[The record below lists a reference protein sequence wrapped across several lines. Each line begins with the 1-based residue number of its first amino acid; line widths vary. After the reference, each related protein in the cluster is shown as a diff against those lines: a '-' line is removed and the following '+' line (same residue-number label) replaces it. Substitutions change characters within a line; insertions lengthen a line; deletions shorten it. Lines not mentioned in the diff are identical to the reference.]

1 MAENDMLSA
10 LLNDPHALEQALSA
24 ASALLGGSDPSGMPG
39 MSGMPGG
46 GAGPSSAPP
55 PPGPPPMGDAY
66 DPSADLMRRAMPVLG
81 RIAQRGQRAV
91 TPQKRALLNAV
102 KPFVGAPIR
111 SQIDRGMRLVSLAY
125 MATAVLGSPDEDTRH
140 V

>member
-1 MAENDMLSA
+1 MAESDMLSA

-24 ASALLGGSDPSGMPG
+24 ASALLGGSDPPSMPSMSEPSGMP
-39 MSGMPGG
+39 S
-46 GAGPSSAPP
+46 ASPSASAN
-55 PPGPPPMGDAY
+55 DAY

-81 RIAQRGQRAV
+81 RIAQRGQTAV
-91 TPQKRALLNAV
+91 TPQKRALLNAF

>member
-1 MAENDMLSA
+1 MAESDMLSA

-24 ASALLGGSDPSGMPG
+24 ASALLGGSDPPAMPSMSEPSGMP
-39 MSGMPGG
+39 STS
-46 GAGPSSAPP
+46 PSASAN
-55 PPGPPPMGDAY
+55 DAY

-81 RIAQRGQRAV
+81 RIAQRGQTAV
-91 TPQKRALLNAV
+91 TPQKRALLNAF

>member
-1 MAENDMLSA
+1 MAESDMLSA

-24 ASALLGGSDPSGMPG
+24 ASALMGGSDPPVTPPMSEPSGMP
-39 MSGMPGG
+39 SASPSVS
-46 GAGPSSAPP
+46 SSAN
-55 PPGPPPMGDAY
+55 DAY

-81 RIAQRGQRAV
+81 RVAQRGQNAV
-91 TPQKRALLNAV
+91 APQKRALLNAI

-125 MATAVLGSPDEDTRH
+125 MAAAVLGLPDEDTSH

>member
-1 MAENDMLSA
+1 MAESDMLSA

-24 ASALLGGSDPSGMPG
+24 ASALLGGSDPPAMPPMSEPSGMP
-39 MSGMPGG
+39 S
-46 GAGPSSAPP
+46 ASPSASAN
-55 PPGPPPMGDAY
+55 DAY

-81 RIAQRGQRAV
+81 RIAQRGQTAV

>member
-1 MAENDMLSA
+1 MAESDMLSA
-10 LLNDPHALEQALSA
+10 LLNDPHALEQALST
-24 ASALLGGSDPSGMPG
+24 ASALLGGSDPPAMPSMSEPSGMP
-39 MSGMPGG
+39 S
-46 GAGPSSAPP
+46 ASPSASAN
-55 PPGPPPMGDAY
+55 DAY

-81 RIAQRGQRAV
+81 RIAQRGQTAV

>member
-1 MAENDMLSA
+1 MAESDMLSA

-24 ASALLGGSDPSGMPG
+24 ASALLGGSDPPTMPSISEPSGMP
-39 MSGMPGG
+39 S
-46 GAGPSSAPP
+46 ASPSASAN
-55 PPGPPPMGDAY
+55 DAY
-66 DPSADLMRRAMPVLG
+66 DPSADLMRRAMPILG
-81 RIAQRGQRAV
+81 RIAQRGQIAV

>member
-1 MAENDMLSA
+1 MAESDMLSA
-10 LLNDPHALEQALSA
+10 LLNDPHALEQALST
-24 ASALLGGSDPSGMPG
+24 ASALLGGSDPPAMPSMSEPSGMP
-39 MSGMPGG
+39 S
-46 GAGPSSAPP
+46 ASPSASAN
-55 PPGPPPMGDAY
+55 DAY

-81 RIAQRGQRAV
+81 RIAQRGQAAV

>member
-1 MAENDMLSA
+1 MAESDMLSA

-24 ASALLGGSDPSGMPG
+24 ASALLGGSDPPAM
-39 MSGMPGG
+39 
-46 GAGPSSAPP
+46 
-55 PPGPPPMGDAY
+55 PPMSEPSGIPSASPSASANDAY
-66 DPSADLMRRAMPVLG
+66 DPSADLMRRAMPILG
-81 RIAQRGQRAV
+81 RIAQRGQIAV

>member
-1 MAENDMLSA
+1 MAESDMLSA

-24 ASALLGGSDPSGMPG
+24 ASALLGGSDPPSMPSMSEPSGMP
-39 MSGMPGG
+39 S
-46 GAGPSSAPP
+46 ASPSASAN
-55 PPGPPPMGDAY
+55 DAY
-66 DPSADLMRRAMPVLG
+66 DPSAVLG
-81 RIAQRGQRAV
+81 RIAQRGQTAV
-91 TPQKRALLNAV
+91 TPQKRALLNAF

>member
-1 MAENDMLSA
+1 MAESDMLSA

-24 ASALLGGSDPSGMPG
+24 ASALLGGSDPPAMPSMSESSGMPPA
-39 MSGMPGG
+39 S
-46 GAGPSSAPP
+46 PSASAN
-55 PPGPPPMGDAY
+55 DAY

-81 RIAQRGQRAV
+81 RIAQRGQTAV

-102 KPFVGAPIR
+102 KPFVDAPIR

>member
-1 MAENDMLSA
+1 MAESDMLSA

-24 ASALLGGSDPSGMPG
+24 ASALLGGSDPPAMPSMSESSGMP
-39 MSGMPGG
+39 S
-46 GAGPSSAPP
+46 ASPSASAN
-55 PPGPPPMGDAY
+55 DAY

-81 RIAQRGQRAV
+81 RIAQRGQTAV

-102 KPFVGAPIR
+102 KPFVDAPIR

>member
-1 MAENDMLSA
+1 MAESDMLSA

-24 ASALLGGSDPSGMPG
+24 ASALLGGSDPPAMPSMSEPSGMP
-39 MSGMPGG
+39 S
-46 GAGPSSAPP
+46 ASPSASTN
-55 PPGPPPMGDAY
+55 DAY

-81 RIAQRGQRAV
+81 RIAQRGQTAV
-91 TPQKRALLNAV
+91 TPQKRALLNAF

>member
-1 MAENDMLSA
+1 MAESDMLSA

-24 ASALLGGSDPSGMPG
+24 ASALLGGSDPPAMPSMSEPSGMP
-39 MSGMPGG
+39 S
-46 GAGPSSAPP
+46 ASPSASAN
-55 PPGPPPMGDAY
+55 DAY

-81 RIAQRGQRAV
+81 RIAQRGQAAV
-91 TPQKRALLNAV
+91 TPQKRALLNAF

>member
-1 MAENDMLSA
+1 MAESDMLSA

-24 ASALLGGSDPSGMPG
+24 ASALLGGSDPPAMPPMSEPSGMP
-39 MSGMPGG
+39 S
-46 GAGPSSAPP
+46 ASPSASAN
-55 PPGPPPMGDAY
+55 DAY

-81 RIAQRGQRAV
+81 RIAQRGQIAV

>member
-1 MAENDMLSA
+1 MAESDMLSA
-10 LLNDPHALEQALSA
+10 LLNDPHALEQALST
-24 ASALLGGSDPSGMPG
+24 ASALLGGSDPPAMPSMSEPSGMP
-39 MSGMPGG
+39 S
-46 GAGPSSAPP
+46 ASPSASAN
-55 PPGPPPMGDAY
+55 DAY
-66 DPSADLMRRAMPVLG
+66 DPSAGLMRRAMPILG
-81 RIAQRGQRAV
+81 RIAQRGQTAV

>member
-1 MAENDMLSA
+1 MAESDMLSA

-24 ASALLGGSDPSGMPG
+24 ASALLGGSDPPAMPPMSEPSGMP
-39 MSGMPGG
+39 S
-46 GAGPSSAPP
+46 ASPSVSASAN
-55 PPGPPPMGDAY
+55 DAY

-81 RIAQRGQRAV
+81 RIAQRGQAAV

>member
-1 MAENDMLSA
+1 MAESDMLSA
-10 LLNDPHALEQALSA
+10 LLNDPHALEQALST
-24 ASALLGGSDPSGMPG
+24 ASALLGGSDPPAMPSMSEPSGMP
-39 MSGMPGG
+39 S
-46 GAGPSSAPP
+46 ASPSASAN
-55 PPGPPPMGDAY
+55 DAY
-66 DPSADLMRRAMPVLG
+66 DPSADLMRRAMPILG
-81 RIAQRGQRAV
+81 RIAQRGQTAV

>member
-1 MAENDMLSA
+1 MAESDMLSA

-24 ASALLGGSDPSGMPG
+24 ASALLGGSDPPAMPSMSEPSGMP
-39 MSGMPGG
+39 S
-46 GAGPSSAPP
+46 ASPSASTN
-55 PPGPPPMGDAY
+55 DAY

-81 RIAQRGQRAV
+81 RIAQRGQTAV

-102 KPFVGAPIR
+102 KPFVDAPIR

>member
-1 MAENDMLSA
+1 MAESDMLSA

-24 ASALLGGSDPSGMPG
+24 ASALLGGSDPPAMPSMSEPSGMP
-39 MSGMPGG
+39 STS
-46 GAGPSSAPP
+46 PSASAN
-55 PPGPPPMGDAY
+55 DAY

-81 RIAQRGQRAV
+81 RIAQRGQTAV
-91 TPQKRALLNAV
+91 TPQKRALLNAF

-125 MATAVLGSPDEDTRH
+125 MATDEDTRH

>member
-1 MAENDMLSA
+1 MAESDMLSA
-10 LLNDPHALEQALSA
+10 LLNDPHALEQALST
-24 ASALLGGSDPSGMPG
+24 ASALLGGSDPPAMPSMSEPSGMP
-39 MSGMPGG
+39 S
-46 GAGPSSAPP
+46 ASPSASAN
-55 PPGPPPMGDAY
+55 DAY
-66 DPSADLMRRAMPVLG
+66 DPSADLMRRAMPILG
-81 RIAQRGQRAV
+81 RIAQRGQAAV

>member
-1 MAENDMLSA
+1 MAESDMLSA

-24 ASALLGGSDPSGMPG
+24 ASALLGGSDPPVPPMSEPSGMP
-39 MSGMPGG
+39 S
-46 GAGPSSAPP
+46 ASPSASAN
-55 PPGPPPMGDAY
+55 DAY

-81 RIAQRGQRAV
+81 RIAQRGQIAV

>member
-1 MAENDMLSA
+1 MAESDMLSA

-24 ASALLGGSDPSGMPG
+24 ASALLGGSDPPAMPSMSEPSGMP
-39 MSGMPGG
+39 
-46 GAGPSSAPP
+46 SASLSASTN
-55 PPGPPPMGDAY
+55 DAY

-81 RIAQRGQRAV
+81 RIAQRGQTAV
-91 TPQKRALLNAV
+91 TPQKRALLNAF

>member
-1 MAENDMLSA
+1 MAESDMLSA
-10 LLNDPHALEQALSA
+10 LLNDPRALEQALSA
-24 ASALLGGSDPSGMPG
+24 ASALLGGSDPPAM
-39 MSGMPGG
+39 
-46 GAGPSSAPP
+46 
-55 PPGPPPMGDAY
+55 PPMSEPSGIPSASPSASANDAY
-66 DPSADLMRRAMPVLG
+66 DPSADLMRRAMPILG
-81 RIAQRGQRAV
+81 RIAQRGQIAV

>member
-1 MAENDMLSA
+1 MAESDMLSA

-24 ASALLGGSDPSGMPG
+24 ASALLGGSDPPAMPSMSEPSGMP
-39 MSGMPGG
+39 S
-46 GAGPSSAPP
+46 ASPSVSASAN
-55 PPGPPPMGDAY
+55 DAY

-81 RIAQRGQRAV
+81 RIAQRGQAAV
-91 TPQKRALLNAV
+91 TPQKRALLN
-102 KPFVGAPIR
+102 PFVGAPIR

>member
-1 MAENDMLSA
+1 MAESDMLSA

-24 ASALLGGSDPSGMPG
+24 ASALLGGSDPPAMPPMSEPSGMP
-39 MSGMPGG
+39 S
-46 GAGPSSAPP
+46 ASPSVSASAN
-55 PPGPPPMGDAY
+55 DAY

-81 RIAQRGQRAV
+81 RIAQRGQIAV

>member
-1 MAENDMLSA
+1 MAESDMLSA

-24 ASALLGGSDPSGMPG
+24 ASALLGGSDPSAMPS
-39 MSGMPGG
+39 MSEPSGMPS
-46 GAGPSSAPP
+46 ASPSASAN
-55 PPGPPPMGDAY
+55 DAY

-81 RIAQRGQRAV
+81 RIAQRGQTAV
-91 TPQKRALLNAV
+91 TPQKRALLNAF

>member
-1 MAENDMLSA
+1 MAESDMLSA

-24 ASALLGGSDPSGMPG
+24 ASALLGGSDPPAMPSMSEPSGMP
-39 MSGMPGG
+39 S
-46 GAGPSSAPP
+46 ASPSASAN
-55 PPGPPPMGDAY
+55 DAY

-81 RIAQRGQRAV
+81 RIAQRGQTAV

-102 KPFVGAPIR
+102 KPFVDAPIR

>member
-1 MAENDMLSA
+1 MAESDMLSA

-24 ASALLGGSDPSGMPG
+24 ASALLGGSDPPAMPPMSEPSGMP
-39 MSGMPGG
+39 S
-46 GAGPSSAPP
+46 ASPSASTN
-55 PPGPPPMGDAY
+55 DAY

-81 RIAQRGQRAV
+81 RIAQRGQTAV

>member
-1 MAENDMLSA
+1 MSE
-10 LLNDPHALEQALSA
+10 
-24 ASALLGGSDPSGMPG
+24 PSGMP
-39 MSGMPGG
+39 S
-46 GAGPSSAPP
+46 ASPSASAN
-55 PPGPPPMGDAY
+55 DAY
-66 DPSADLMRRAMPVLG
+66 DPSADLMRRAMPILG
-81 RIAQRGQRAV
+81 RIAQRGQTAV

>member
-1 MAENDMLSA
+1 MAESDMLSA

-24 ASALLGGSDPSGMPG
+24 ASALLGGSDPSTMPS
-39 MSGMPGG
+39 MSAMTGG
-46 GAGPSSAPP
+46 GASPIPPSAPSP
-55 PPGPPPMGDAY
+55 TSDAY

-81 RIAQRGQRAV
+81 RIAQRGQIAV

-102 KPFVGAPIR
+102 KPFVGSSIR

>member
-1 MAENDMLSA
+1 MAESDMLSA

-24 ASALLGGSDPSGMPG
+24 ASALLGGSDPPAMPSMSEPSGMP
-39 MSGMPGG
+39 S
-46 GAGPSSAPP
+46 ASPSASAN
-55 PPGPPPMGDAY
+55 DAY

-81 RIAQRGQRAV
+81 RIAQRGQAAV

-111 SQIDRGMRLVSLAY
+111 SQIDRSMRLVSLAY

>member
-1 MAENDMLSA
+1 MAESDMLSA
-10 LLNDPHALEQALSA
+10 LLNDPHALEQALST
-24 ASALLGGSDPSGMPG
+24 ASALLGGSDPPAMPSMSEPSGMP
-39 MSGMPGG
+39 S
-46 GAGPSSAPP
+46 ASPSASAN
-55 PPGPPPMGDAY
+55 DAY
-66 DPSADLMRRAMPVLG
+66 DPSADLVRRAMPVLG
-81 RIAQRGQRAV
+81 RIAQRGQAAV

>member
-1 MAENDMLSA
+1 MAESDMLSA

-24 ASALLGGSDPSGMPG
+24 ASALLEDSDPHAMPPTPESSGM
-39 MSGMPGG
+39 
-46 GAGPSSAPP
+46 SSAPP
-55 PPGPPPMGDAY
+55 SASASANDAY
-66 DPSADLMRRAMPVLG
+66 DPSADLMRRAMPILG
-81 RIAQRGQRAV
+81 RIAQRGQTAV

>member
-24 ASALLGGSDPSGMPG
+24 ASALLGGSDAGGSL
-39 MSGMPGG
+39 SGMPGG
-46 GAGPSSAPP
+46 GPGPSSAPP
-55 PPGPPPMGDAY
+55 PPGPPPMGDTY

-102 KPFVGAPIR
+102 KPFVGPSI
-111 SQIDRGMRLVSLAY
+111 STQIDRGMRLVSLAY
-125 MATAVLGSPDEDTRH
+125 MATAVLGNSEEDTRH

>member
-1 MAENDMLSA
+1 MAESDMLSA
-10 LLNDPHALEQALSA
+10 LLNDPHALEQALST
-24 ASALLGGSDPSGMPG
+24 ASALLGGSDPPAMPSMSEPSGMP
-39 MSGMPGG
+39 S
-46 GAGPSSAPP
+46 ASPSASAN
-55 PPGPPPMGDAY
+55 DAY

-81 RIAQRGQRAV
+81 RIAQRGQAAV

-102 KPFVGAPIR
+102 NPFVGAPIR